1 MLTRR
6 ALLALASASL
16 AGKARAQA
24 QSPMARPL
32 ATLMQRDRVPGASVA
47 VIRDGAVA
55 ERIAIGADSQTLFE
69 AASISKVVTGLT
81 VLRLFE
87 QGRLDL
93 DRPVNQMLRSW
104 TLPGES

>member
-6 ALLALASASL
+6 VLLALAPASL
-16 AGKARAQA
+16 AVKARAQA
-24 QSPMARPL
+24 QSPMARVL

-55 ERIAIGADSQTLFE
+55 ERIAIGADPQTLFE
-69 AASISKVVTGLT
+69 AASISKVVTGIT
-81 VLRLFE
+81 VLRLAE

-93 DRPVNQMLRSW
+93 DRPVNQML
-104 TLPGES
+104 